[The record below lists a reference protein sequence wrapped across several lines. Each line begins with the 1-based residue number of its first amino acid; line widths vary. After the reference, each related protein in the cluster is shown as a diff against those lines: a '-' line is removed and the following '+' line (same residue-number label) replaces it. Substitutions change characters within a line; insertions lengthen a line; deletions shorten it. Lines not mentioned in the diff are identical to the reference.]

1 VKGPLATAGFFVG
14 ALRLRCAVTLRRVD
28 HLESNMNHF
37 DRRRAKS
44 LLLVATMLVAG
55 ALVGLV
61 GCGKAA
67 VEPDTAAARTTV
79 DKEKTDA
86 IEAAKK
92 QKAAASS
99 ESKVPDVDP
108 LKSGY

>member
-14 ALRLRCAVTLRRVD
+14 DVRLRCAVTLWRVD

-37 DRRRAKS
+37 DGRRTPS
-44 LLLVATMLVAG
+44 LLVATVLVAG

-67 VEPDTAAARTTV
+67 VEPDIAAARTTV
-79 DKEKTDA
+79 DKEKAEA